1 MRQHETNS
9 DEMHGKFGSPRHY
22 IYRHMPLHYQQRLVQ
37 NPLCLP
43 HLWTC
48 GPALPPCCHG
58 LMCYDGNAKRGRHCV
73 ARK

>member
-1 MRQHETNS
+1 
-9 DEMHGKFGSPRHY
+9 
-22 IYRHMPLHYQQRLVQ
+22 MPLHYQQRLVQ